1 MNKVATM
8 LCNNIEED
16 KNAIETHDLKDNTEA
31 DGDDGVVVGNGG
43 ESSLVNGTVKELFFF
58 TYIAKHH
65 GCK

>member
-31 DGDDGVVVGNGG
+31 AGDDIVFVGNGG
-43 ESSLVNGTVKELFFF
+43 VSSHW
-58 TYIAKHH
+58 YDA
-65 GCK
+65 GCSVDASVGD